1 MKIFFY
7 KAVLIFFLFLLAF
20 HFSFNYA
27 SKKLLNLV
35 NEKISKDSLEIIKE
49 NIREE
54 IKTAIQK
61 DDYIKPE
68 DAKLINQFLKKI
80 KSDLEKNK

>member
-7 KAVLIFFLFLLAF
+7 KSVIVFFFFLLAF

-27 SKKLLNLV
+27 SKKISSLV
-35 NEKISKDSLEIIKE
+35 NEKISKDSIEIIKE

-54 IKTAIQK
+54 IQTAIQK

-68 DAKLINQFLKKI
+68 DAKLINQFLNKI
-80 KSDLEKNK
+80 RSDLEKNK